1 MISSYPVGV
10 GLGSNMGDRLQ
21 HLQEALLWLETLS
34 DRPACASP
42 VYETS
47 PLDCPDETSPFLNA
61 VCEIHFRGDLLE
73 LLHQMRAFEMERGRL
88 RIYKKNTPRPLD
100 LDMLYAGKLVMQTK
114 ELTLPHPRMLKRR
127 FVLQPL
133 CDIRPDLILPTLKQ
147 PVKVFLASVSSNEK
161 IRLYDEL

>member
-10 GLGSNMGDRLQ
+10 GLGSNLGDRLQ

-34 DRPACASP
+34 DKPVCTSP

-47 PLDCPDETSPFLNA
+47 PVDCPDGTLPFLNA

-73 LLHQMRAFEMERGRL
+73 LLRQMRAFERNRGRL
-88 RIYKKNTPRPLD
+88 LVYKKNTPRPLD

-133 CDIRPDLILPTLKQ
+133 CDIRPDLILPTLEQ
-147 PVKVFLASVSSNEK
+147 PVKSFLASVSSSEK
-161 IRLYDEL
+161 TRLYDKL